1 MCGKFLLVRPRMLT
15 PDLFA
20 VANLLVSTSW
30 KTASVARIF
39 EYICVLCTSL
49 VNKMQQYICV
59 FFHQRV
65 FGTSVVVRSFVVIVV
80 VVSGR
85 WSVIACDAAA
95 IANMLSRV
103 AVLSLLLPR
112 WWYWLYR
119 CAGAAV
125 RRHSDPP
132 RVCQRR
138 RAAPTPLPTGP
149 GPVRPGPS
157 PLRLLGPPAA
167 CPRRAGGRISGALT

>member
-1 MCGKFLLVRPRMLT
+1 
-15 PDLFA
+15 
-20 VANLLVSTSW
+20 
-30 KTASVARIF
+30 
-39 EYICVLCTSL
+39 
-49 VNKMQQYICV
+49 MQQYICV

-112 WWYWLYR
+112 
-119 CAGAAV
+119 
-125 RRHSDPP
+125 
-132 RVCQRR
+132 
-138 RAAPTPLPTGP
+138 
-149 GPVRPGPS
+149 
-157 PLRLLGPPAA
+157 
-167 CPRRAGGRISGALT
+167 